1 MEEAIFEI
9 VTYAASCVI
18 FFFENLNLLVEYNQG
33 RRSNQNIG
41 GVDFEFLFSAKVSLQ
56 WILSIV
62 DMLYSGHLTIAD
74 TNFKNK
80 VKLTMV
86 ISFENKPHCSGHLF
100 IETPLELRTNGV
112 QYREV
117 PLYFRT

>member
-1 MEEAIFEI
+1 MDCFDEI
-9 VTYAASCVI
+9 KIHIVMYTVYSYI
-18 FFFENLNLLVEYNQG
+18 H
-33 RRSNQNIG
+33 
-41 GVDFEFLFSAKVSLQ
+41 
-56 WILSIV
+56 WHLSIV
-62 DMLYSGHLTIAD
+62 DMLYSGHLTIAN

-80 VKLTMV
+80 VKPIMV
-86 ISFENKPHCSGHLF
+86 ISFENKPHCSGHLS